1 MTASPAIDLPRADF
15 TRIDPRAVALLA
27 ERWARR
33 HKVVPLAVERGVIVV
48 ATANPLDLDAERA
61 VGFATGHRVRWELA
75 SVAEIARQLDRV
87 YTEAPSRPEPVTPPV
102 EVQHLGFIA
111 DQSGDPTMDVGAS
124 VIRLVDQ
131 LLAEA
136 ISAGASDLH
145 LEPEEQGI
153 AVRHRVDGV
162 LRPVRTLPRS
172 VAPSLVSRVKILSGL
187 DIADRMR
194 PQDGRARVA
203 VFGTVVDLRVST
215 LPVSHGEKI
224 VVRVLDGS
232 AGLRTLESIGFDIE
246 DLVRIRLLLEQREGL
261 ILVTGPTGSG
271 KTTTLYAALR
281 EIQMRGVNVVTVEDP
296 IEYRLPGIVQV
307 QVHERAGL
315 TFGAAL
321 RSIVRQDPDV
331 ILVGEIRDKET
342 AEIAI
347 QASLT
352 GHLVLST
359 LHTNDATSAVARL
372 IDIGVASYQ
381 IATAVKGVVAQR
393 LVRRVCPDCGSVGCE
408 ACDGAGYRGRRAIAE
423 ILVTSPEFE
432 RRVAAGASTESLA
445 EAARANGCISLW
457 ESGLS
462 LVRKGETTMEEL
474 RRIAAE
480 PAAQV
485 AEASPLLLVAPTLE
499 TPRDTRELTPPVAT
513 AMASVNVGTVDVYV
527 VALEDG
533 EWRVLVLQRSRETR
547 CPGAWETVHGRIE
560 PGEEPEDAAA
570 REVAEETGLSID
582 RLYNVTVQPF
592 YLHKSH
598 TVEMAVV
605 FAAFVDPSKPVVLG
619 PEHQRYE
626 WLSAAEALN
635 RFFWP
640 REREALSHVMHL
652 YRTGDGGA
660 AEDVLRVR

>member
-1 MTASPAIDLPRADF
+1 M
-15 TRIDPRAVALLA
+15 
-27 ERWARR
+27 
-33 HKVVPLAVERGVIVV
+33 
-48 ATANPLDLDAERA
+48 
-61 VGFATGHRVRWELA
+61 
-75 SVAEIARQLDRV
+75 
-87 YTEAPSRPEPVTPPV
+87 
-102 EVQHLGFIA
+102 
-111 DQSGDPTMDVGAS
+111 
-124 VIRLVDQ
+124 
-131 LLAEA
+131 
-136 ISAGASDLH
+136 
-145 LEPEEQGI
+145 
-153 AVRHRVDGV
+153 
-162 LRPVRTLPRS
+162 
-172 VAPSLVSRVKILSGL
+172 
-187 DIADRMR
+187 
-194 PQDGRARVA
+194 
-203 VFGTVVDLRVST
+203 
-215 LPVSHGEKI
+215 
-224 VVRVLDGS
+224 
-232 AGLRTLESIGFDIE
+232 
-246 DLVRIRLLLEQREGL
+246 
-261 ILVTGPTGSG
+261 
-271 KTTTLYAALR
+271 
-281 EIQMRGVNVVTVEDP
+281 
-296 IEYRLPGIVQV
+296 QV

-359 LHTNDATSAVARL
+359 LHTNDAASAVTRL

-393 LVRRVCPDCGSVGCE
+393 LVRRVCPDCAAVGCE

-445 EAARANGCISLW
+445 EAAKAGGCISLW

-485 AEASPLLLVAPTLE
+485 GEPSPLVLVAPTLE
-499 TPRDTRELTPPVAT
+499 AQRASRELTPPVAS
-513 AMASVNVGTVDVYV
+513 AMASVNVGTVDVYP
-527 VALEDG
+527 VALEAG
-533 EWRVLVLQRSRETR
+533 EWRVLVLQRSLETR

-560 PGEEPEDAAA
+560 PAEEPEDAAV
-570 REVAEETGLSID
+570 REVAEETGLPVE

-592 YLHKSH
+592 YLHKSR

-605 FAAFVDPSKPVVLG
+605 FAAFVDPTNPIILG
-619 PEHQRYE
+619 SEHQRYE
-626 WLSAAEALN
+626 WLSADEALA
-635 RFFWP
+635 RYFWP
-640 REREALSHVMHL
+640 REREALQHVMHL
-652 YRTGDGGA
+652 YRSGDAGA